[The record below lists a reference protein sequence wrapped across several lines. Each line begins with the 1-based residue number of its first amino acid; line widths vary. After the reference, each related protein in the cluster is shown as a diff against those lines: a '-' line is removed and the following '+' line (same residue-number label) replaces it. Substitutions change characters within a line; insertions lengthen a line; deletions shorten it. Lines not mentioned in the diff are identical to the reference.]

1 MKIAFVHFPGRLSRL
16 EAARAGAAP
25 TEFLFGAI
33 ELERA
38 GHDVQQ
44 YEVDPDAPASRVAR
58 RLVDA
63 SAGRGQ
69 LPPHLSAAVL
79 AATRRL
85 LPELRSADVVVA
97 TSTGTAVALAAWSRA
112 GLLRTPLVGIV
123 AGLLNDPWKRA
134 RRLTTLPLLRRLQSV
149 LYGPGELAGMQAL
162 GLESRVHVVP
172 FGVDARFWSP
182 GGTERTREVVAIGND
197 GHRDWDTLVAAA
209 PYISA
214 PVRIFTRHARP
225 DALPPNVTWERAD
238 WYEQILSDE
247 DVRELYRS
255 AAVVVVPTKDVPQP
269 SGQSVTLQ
277 AMASGTPVVL
287 SRTRGLWA
295 PEQLRDDENIVLV
308 PPGDAREL
316 AHSVRLLLDDRGRSS
331 AIGAAARESVLQHA
345 TVEQYADRLLDVCRL
360 ALAPT

>member
-1 MKIAFVHFPGRLSRL
+1 M
-16 EAARAGAAP
+16 
-25 TEFLFGAI
+25 
-33 ELERA
+33 
-38 GHDVQQ
+38 
-44 YEVDPDAPASRVAR
+44 
-58 RLVDA
+58 
-63 SAGRGQ
+63 
-69 LPPHLSAAVL
+69 
-79 AATRRL
+79 
-85 LPELRSADVVVA
+85 
-97 TSTGTAVALAAWSRA
+97 
-112 GLLRTPLVGIV
+112 
-123 AGLLNDPWKRA
+123 
-134 RRLTTLPLLRRLQSV
+134 
-149 LYGPGELAGMQAL
+149 
-162 GLESRVHVVP
+162 
-172 FGVDARFWSP
+172 
-182 GGTERTREVVAIGND
+182 REVVAIGND

-214 PVRIFTRHARP
+214 PVRIFTRHQRP
-225 DALPPNVTWERAD
+225 DALPPNVSWERAD
-238 WYEQILSDE
+238 WYDQILSDE

-316 AHSVRLLLDDRGRSS
+316 AHSVRLLLDDQDRSS
-331 AIGAAARESVLQHA
+331 AIGAAARESVLHHA

>member
-1 MKIAFVHFPGRLSRL
+1 
-16 EAARAGAAP
+16 
-25 TEFLFGAI
+25 
-33 ELERA
+33 
-38 GHDVQQ
+38 
-44 YEVDPDAPASRVAR
+44 
-58 RLVDA
+58 
-63 SAGRGQ
+63 
-69 LPPHLSAAVL
+69 
-79 AATRRL
+79 
-85 LPELRSADVVVA
+85 
-97 TSTGTAVALAAWSRA
+97 
-112 GLLRTPLVGIV
+112 
-123 AGLLNDPWKRA
+123 
-134 RRLTTLPLLRRLQSV
+134 V

-162 GLESRVHVVP
+162 GLEGRVHVVP

-182 GGTERTREVVAIGND
+182 STVQRMREVVAIGND

-214 PVRIFTRHARP
+214 PVRIFTRHPRP

-238 WYEQILSDE
+238 WYDQILSDE

-255 AAVVVVPTKDVPQP
+255 AAVVAVPTKDVPQP

-295 PEQLRDDENIVLV
+295 PEQLRDGENVVLV

-316 AHSVRLLLDDRGRSS
+316 AHSVRLLLDDQGRSA